1 MSQSAENQ
9 SAIIENENNSNIVME
24 SQAAMTGE
32 GERMNIEDMLAAE
45 AGPETP
51 TQDEVEGSMDME
63 EDGRGDDQGGDGS
76 AAAGGNEAELISDG
90 GDAGQQSVVM
100 DAHSDEVAVGIG
112 AAGDALLEPQDGP
125 EPQSPP
131 PEEAGEQEEAAEAM
145 EVEETEPE
153 PCEPS
158 EEGQREQVCDP
169 GQVEAE
175 ENADASQETAEGGI
189 LEEEPS
195 TPVSAEK
202 EEADESALG
211 NQEAPEMVPDG
222 DDQLEKEATTEEA
235 EGDLAAAQNVENAD
249 IQEVDQDEQA
259 EAEQDNVALAQ
270 CQAEGVEASVSAEDE
285 DRLLAEDNS
294 QSQEAVQ
301 DGITI
306 SDVQEI
312 TEDHQ
317 PDVADAP
324 EVAEAEPDT
333 ADATEVDEGQPA
345 DVSEVTTN
353 LPEVVADEPEA
364 SEDQPE
370 VMNEQPEAA
379 KETPEETDDAAE
391 VVQDAPETVTDA
403 PEAAGDDVKIVPE
416 VVEGDSQI
424 DAAAEFV
431 EDGPENKVDSAAGDC
446 DLPEAG
452 EDVQQKAADDEEKA
466 QEVVDI
472 EDEPELTEQSN
483 GQPAAADSV
492 ADVQEPTSEAGSK
505 EVGEG
510 GDVSIVEAPEKH
522 LDQMEGMDSAEVQ
535 DTTEKPAEVAPAEDE
550 GNAESKPAD
559 DSEKPEEDGLA
570 QALDA
575 EGDRASDATIEEGRD
590 IEDEPMLQVMD
601 VKSGAEAENELMAE
615 QDVEDLT
622 TDDTKKDSADAPEAM
637 ETDAAGEA
645 ATVEASEAGDKNMAE
660 DGAGKPKSSETD
672 VPAVQAPPDD
682 DDDDVVVLDDDDETT
697 PQVKKEAAEKELFN
711 SNNDMGIQIESVSG
725 GADELHE
732 LAEQQPVK
740 QVGAYSFCWG

>member
-145 EVEETEPE
+145 EVEDTEPE

-189 LEEEPS
+189 LEEEP
-195 TPVSAEK
+195 VSAEK

-235 EGDLAAAQNVENAD
+235 DGDLAAAQNVENAD

-270 CQAEGVEASVSAEDE
+270 CQAC
-285 DRLLAEDNS
+285 LLY
-294 QSQEAVQ
+294 
-301 DGITI
+301 T
-306 SDVQEI
+306 SD
-312 TEDHQ
+312 
-317 PDVADAP
+317 A
-324 EVAEAEPDT
+324 
-333 ADATEVDEGQPA
+333 
-345 DVSEVTTN
+345 
-353 LPEVVADEPEA
+353 ADE
-364 SEDQPE
+364 
-370 VMNEQPEAA
+370 
-379 KETPEETDDAAE
+379 
-391 VVQDAPETVTDA
+391 
-403 PEAAGDDVKIVPE
+403 
-416 VVEGDSQI
+416 
-424 DAAAEFV
+424 
-431 EDGPENKVDSAAGDC
+431 
-446 DLPEAG
+446 
-452 EDVQQKAADDEEKA
+452 
-466 QEVVDI
+466 
-472 EDEPELTEQSN
+472 
-483 GQPAAADSV
+483 
-492 ADVQEPTSEAGSK
+492 
-505 EVGEG
+505 
-510 GDVSIVEAPEKH
+510 
-522 LDQMEGMDSAEVQ
+522 
-535 DTTEKPAEVAPAEDE
+535 
-550 GNAESKPAD
+550 
-559 DSEKPEEDGLA
+559 
-570 QALDA
+570 
-575 EGDRASDATIEEGRD
+575 R
-590 IEDEPMLQVMD
+590 
-601 VKSGAEAENELMAE
+601 
-615 QDVEDLT
+615 
-622 TDDTKKDSADAPEAM
+622 
-637 ETDAAGEA
+637 
-645 ATVEASEAGDKNMAE
+645 
-660 DGAGKPKSSETD
+660 
-672 VPAVQAPPDD
+672 
-682 DDDDVVVLDDDDETT
+682 
-697 PQVKKEAAEKELFN
+697 
-711 SNNDMGIQIESVSG
+711 
-725 GADELHE
+725 
-732 LAEQQPVK
+732 
-740 QVGAYSFCWG
+740 